1 MELTQHTSH
10 AYNHELEVVRTHV
23 LQMGGLV
30 EEQLSNAVK
39 ALLEQDS
46 ELGAEVARNDYK
58 VNKLEVAID
67 EECAR
72 IIARRQPTAVDLRLI
87 LTIIKSI
94 TDLERIGDEAE
105 KIGRY
110 AAEASESL
118 DTNLTLALRHLCEHV
133 KVMLRDTLDAF
144 ARVDDARAMQVAE
157 TDLQID
163 REFEA
168 IYRQL
173 ITLMMEDPR
182 NIKQSLSVVWCARA
196 LERIGDHCCNICE
209 YVVYLVN
216 GKDVRHTSREE
227 VKAVLA
233 NNTTKKLPQS

>member
-1 MELTQHTSH
+1 MEITQHTSH
-10 AYNHELEVVRTHV
+10 TYNQELEVVRTHV

-39 ALLEQDS
+39 ALLEKDS

-110 AAEASESL
+110 AAEASEQL

-133 KVMLRDTLDAF
+133 KLMLRDTLDAF
-144 ARVDDARAMQVAE
+144 ARVDATRAMQVAE
-157 TDLQID
+157 TDLEID

-173 ITLMMEDPR
+173 ITMMMEDPR
-182 NIKQSLSVVWCARA
+182 NIKHSLNVVWCARA
-196 LERIGDHCCNICE
+196 LERIGDHCCNVCE
-209 YVVYLVN
+209 YVIYLVN
-216 GKDVRHTSREE
+216 GKDIRHTSKEE

-233 NNTTKKLPQS
+233 NAPVKKLN

>member
-1 MELTQHTSH
+1 MEITQHTSH
-10 AYNHELEVVRTHV
+10 AYSHELEVTRTHV

-39 ALLEQDS
+39 ALLEKDS

-72 IIARRQPTAVDLRLI
+72 IIARRQPAAIDLRLI
-87 LTIIKSI
+87 LAIIKSI

-110 AAEASESL
+110 AAEASEHL
-118 DTNLTLALRHLCEHV
+118 DANLILALRHLCDHV
-133 KVMLRDTLDAF
+133 IIMLRDTLDAF
-144 ARVDDARAMQVAE
+144 ARIDSERAMQVAE
-157 TDLQID
+157 TDLAID

-182 NIKQSLSVVWCARA
+182 NIKHSLNVVWCARA

-209 YVVYLVN
+209 YVIYLVN
-216 GKDVRHTSREE
+216 GKDIRHTSKEE
-227 VKAVLA
+227 IKAIIA
-233 NNTTKKLPQS
+233 NTPMRKLT

>member
-1 MELTQHTSH
+1 MEITQHTSH
-10 AYNHELEVVRTHV
+10 TYNQELEVVRTHV

-39 ALLEQDS
+39 ALLEKDS

-72 IIARRQPTAVDLRLI
+72 IIARRQPAAVDLRLI

-110 AAEASESL
+110 AAEASEQL
-118 DTNLTLALRHLCEHV
+118 DTNLMLALRHLCEHV
-133 KVMLRDTLDAF
+133 KLMLRDTLDAF
-144 ARVDDARAMQVAE
+144 ARVDATRAMQVSE
-157 TDLQID
+157 TDLEID

-182 NIKQSLSVVWCARA
+182 NIKQSLNVVWCARA
-196 LERIGDHCCNICE
+196 LERIGDHCCNVCE
-209 YVVYLVN
+209 YVIYLVN
-216 GKDVRHTSREE
+216 GKDIRHTSKEE
-227 VKAVLA
+227 MKAVLA
-233 NNTTKKLPQS
+233 NTPVKKLN

>member
-1 MELTQHTSH
+1 MEITQHTSH
-10 AYNHELEVVRTHV
+10 TYNQELEVVRTHV

-39 ALLEQDS
+39 ALLEKDS

-72 IIARRQPTAVDLRLI
+72 IIARRQPAAVDLRLI

-110 AAEASESL
+110 AAEASEQL

-133 KVMLRDTLDAF
+133 KLMLRDTLDAF
-144 ARVDDARAMQVAE
+144 ARVDATRAMQVAE
-157 TDLQID
+157 TDLEID

-173 ITLMMEDPR
+173 ITMMMEDPR
-182 NIKQSLSVVWCARA
+182 NIKHSLNVVWCARA
-196 LERIGDHCCNICE
+196 LERIGDHCCNVCE
-209 YVVYLVN
+209 YVIYLVN
-216 GKDVRHTSREE
+216 GKDIRHTSKEE

-233 NNTTKKLPQS
+233 NAPVKKLN